1 MPSVLPKGPKS
12 KGAQQPL
19 LTRHIV
25 KLTSLRDKQP
35 IWSTGW
41 GIINEK
47 IKELDKD
54 ERYIR
59 EY

>member
-1 MPSVLPKGPKS
+1 MLSVLPKGLSS

-19 LTRHIV
+19 LERHIM

-47 IKELDKD
+47 IKELEKD
-54 ERYIR
+54 ERYTR
-59 EY
+59 